1 MIFLRLYFEFFR
13 AGLFAVGGGLA
24 TIPFLNDIG
33 LRTGW
38 FTPGQLADMIAVSES
53 TPGSMGI
60 NMATYVGFTSAGP
73 LGSVVATLG
82 VVPPSIIII
91 LILARF
97 LKKFRQSRLVDSIV
111 YGLRAS
117 SVALVTSAMLQV
129 ARIAL
134 FSTSVSAWTEPGLLY
149 WPAIV
154 LMCVVFILVRFTPLK
169 KLHPICFIAFSAVV
183 GIVLKL

>member
-1 MIFLRLYFEFFR
+1 M
-13 AGLFAVGGGLA
+13 
-24 TIPFLNDIG
+24 
-33 LRTGW
+33 
-38 FTPGQLADMIAVSES
+38 
-53 TPGSMGI
+53 
-60 NMATYVGFTSAGP
+60 
-73 LGSVVATLG
+73 
-82 VVPPSIIII
+82 
-91 LILARF
+91 
-97 LKKFRQSRLVDSIV
+97 DSIF
-111 YGLRAS
+111 YGLRAA

-134 FSTSVSAWTEPGLLY
+134 FSTSVSAWTEPGMLY